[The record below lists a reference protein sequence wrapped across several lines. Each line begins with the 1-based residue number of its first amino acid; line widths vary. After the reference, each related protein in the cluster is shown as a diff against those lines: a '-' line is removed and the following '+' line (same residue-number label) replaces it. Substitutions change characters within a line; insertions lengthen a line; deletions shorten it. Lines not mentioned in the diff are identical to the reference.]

1 MLPYRLAEVER
12 KAESITV
19 TEIVVIVIDI
29 VTARACVVAARL
41 IRGRCLGAIR
51 PVARL

>member
-41 IRGRCLGAIR
+41 TVYAGGAWV
-51 PVARL
+51 PSGQ